1 MRKPFLFLS
10 LALLSSGLFAQ
21 SGDAT
26 HGKEV
31 YEHWCSPCHAPGG
44 RKHPG
49 TSALEVLYKGEKPA
63 VLEERLD
70 LTPEFVATFVRNGVK
85 IMPPFRKTEISDQDL
100 ADLGAYLSPRQSPR

>member
-1 MRKPFLFLS
+1 MRKLFI
-10 LALLSSGLFAQ
+10 ALLVLGAGQVQAQ
-21 SGDAT
+21 DAA

-49 TSALEVLYKGEKPA
+49 TSALEILYQGEKPA

-70 LTPEFVATFVRNGVK
+70 LTPELVEFYVRNGVK
-85 IMPPFRKTEISDQDL
+85 IMPFFRKTEISDKDL
-100 ADLGAYLSPRQSPR
+100 ADLGAYLSPGQ

>member
-1 MRKPFLFLS
+1 MSKLIAGLS
-10 LALLSSGLFAQ
+10 LVLLSTMLIAQ
-21 SGDAT
+21 EGDPE

-49 TSALEVLYKGEKPA
+49 TSALEIIYKGEKPA

-85 IMPPFRKTEISDQDL
+85 IMPPFRKTEISDKDL
-100 ADLGAYLSPRQSPR
+100 ADIGAYLSPR

>member
-1 MRKPFLFLS
+1 MRNVVFILMMLG
-10 LALLSSGLFAQ
+10 AMQVQAQ
-21 SGDAT
+21 DAA

-49 TSALEVLYKGEKPA
+49 TSALEILYKGEKPA

-70 LTPEFVATFVRNGVK
+70 LTLELVAAFVRNGVK
-85 IMPPFRKTEISDQDL
+85 IMPPFRKTEISDKDL
-100 ADLGAYLSPRQSPR
+100 ADLGAYLSPR

>member
-1 MRKPFLFLS
+1 MNKWITGLCLFVIS
-10 LALLSSGLFAQ
+10 PLLNAQ
-21 SGDAT
+21 EADPAR
-26 HGKEV
+26 GKEV

-49 TSALEVLYKGEKPA
+49 TSALEIIYKGEKPA

-85 IMPPFRKTEISDQDL
+85 IMPPFRKTEISDKDL
-100 ADLGAYLSPRQSPR
+100 ADIGAYLSPR

>member
-1 MRKPFLFLS
+1 MRKCFFLFP
-10 LALLSSGLFAQ
+10 LLLTIQSAFAQ
-21 SGDAT
+21 DPA

-70 LTPEFVATFVRNGVK
+70 LTPELVEFYVRNGVN
-85 IMPPFRKTEISDQDL
+85 IMPWFRKTEISDKDL
-100 ADLGAYLSPRQSPR
+100 ADLGTYLSPDN

>member
-1 MRKPFLFLS
+1 MRK
-10 LALLSSGLFAQ
+10 LLIAFTLIFPISAQ
-21 SGDAT
+21 AQQGDAA

-49 TSALEVLYKGEKPA
+49 TSALEILYRGEKPA

-70 LTPEFVATFVRNGVK
+70 LTPELIELYVRNGVK
-85 IMPPFRKTEISDQDL
+85 IMPFFRKTEISDKELVDM
-100 ADLGAYLSPRQSPR
+100 GAYLSLRE

>member
-1 MRKPFLFLS
+1 MRKSFLFLIV
-10 LALLSSGLFAQ
+10 ALVSTGLFAQ
-21 SGDAT
+21 TGDRA
-26 HGKEV
+26 HGKDV

-49 TSALEVLYKGEKPA
+49 TSALEFIYKGEKSG

-100 ADLGAYLSPRQSPR
+100 ADLGAYLSPGR